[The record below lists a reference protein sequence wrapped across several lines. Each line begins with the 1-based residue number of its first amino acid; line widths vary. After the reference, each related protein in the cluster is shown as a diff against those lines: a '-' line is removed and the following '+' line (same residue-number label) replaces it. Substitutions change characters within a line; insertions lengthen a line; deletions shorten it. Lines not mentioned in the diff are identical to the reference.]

1 MQLNI
6 VPKANDDS
14 LIYQYEFLVLQ
25 LSKIK
30 DKEQRIKKAYA
41 DGIDTLEE
49 YKENKERLINEKI
62 QMENQLNEIE
72 ENLIEIVNEQ
82 LKQCKENKTIPS
94 QGTLDIVKIL
104 MTFYFGQP
112 NV

>member
-1 MQLNI
+1 M
-6 VPKANDDS
+6 
-14 LIYQYEFLVLQ
+14 
-25 LSKIK
+25 
-30 DKEQRIKKAYA
+30 KEV
-41 DGIDTLEE
+41 
-49 YKENKERLINEKI
+49 
-62 QMENQLNEIE
+62 E